1 MPSRKRY
8 SEEVIELANLIW
20 GECRGDNLLLDSRG
34 RPSYIIALNLADI
47 LLKKAYDVGF
57 SDPLMEIDWRSIIDC
72 SFEYPEMI
80 SEFERWLRDSV
91 GKSKSLDEMVYS
103 DLDLLRLNIQQLE
116 GMIRELEEA
125 TPEKLA
131 ELGMTEEDRQKQ
143 LEELR
148 SDLEKLQGEL
158 KKLEKQRMTKRR
170 VRAVVREPER
180 EKTKKIIETI
190 VRRPKKRLDT
200 YIKYVVLDEFI
211 KKPEVEALPS
221 EEDEELVREA
231 QHIYNEFVSFHNQIV
246 KKLKPV
252 TDKLNA
258 LIKQLSDLEKQFKE
272 ASEAEDLER
281 LRQLL
286 PKAQKLVD
294 AIKEAS
300 QEALQTER
308 DTLAQ
313 RVQWRNRKVE
323 AKRKLF
329 NLKEQ
334 IKTKKDVIDNL
345 VKKIDELKVP
355 SIEFEAPP
363 EWEARDRVDIIK
375 RAEQLVKRISS
386 RISELEIRK
395 KRVIITKRTIKDLMS
410 YEDFL
415 NKLRERLEYLGIPL
429 ELISKF
435 IAEVEEDLKLEYETA
450 SYLDLDEIISR
461 YITYFKTEYLP
472 GNFILLSATLLANMG
487 VRVEHPRHIL
497 LYGMWV
503 RPRISYIRPRFD
515 SWIHDVTVSGFTVKN
530 KPITVKPGKTHL
542 LIDPSKSIEQVTV
555 AISDDTIYLI
565 NAPAIGYVFD
575 PEARYVEYY
584 YYPACLWILEK

>member
-1 MPSRKRY
+1 MPGKKRY
-8 SEEVIELANLIW
+8 SEEVAELANLIW
-20 GECRGDNLLLDSRG
+20 SECREDNLLLDSRG

-80 SEFERWLRDSV
+80 SEFERWLRDNV

-103 DLDLLRLNIQQLE
+103 DMDLLRLNIQQIE
-116 GMIRELEEA
+116 GMIRDLEEA

-148 SDLEKLQGEL
+148 SDLEKLREEL
-158 KKLEKQRMTKRR
+158 KKLEKQRMIKKR
-170 VRAVVREPER
+170 VRAVVEEPER

-190 VRRPKKRLDT
+190 IRKPEKRLDT
-200 YIKYVVLDEFI
+200 YIKYIVLDEFMR
-211 KKPEVEALPS
+211 KPEAEVLPS

-231 QHIYNEFVSFHNQIV
+231 QHIYNEFVSFHNEIV
-246 KKLKPV
+246 SKLKPV

-281 LRQLL
+281 LRKLL
-286 PKAQKLVD
+286 PEAQQLVN
-294 AIKEAS
+294 AIRQAS
-300 QEALQTER
+300 DEALQTELN
-308 DTLAQ
+308 TLAQ

-329 NLKEQ
+329 NLKN
-334 IKTKKDVIDNL
+334 KARTKKEEIKRIVGKL
-345 VKKIDELKVP
+345 DELKVP
-355 SIEFEAPP
+355 GIEFEAPP

-375 RAEQLVKRISS
+375 RAEQLVKRINT

-395 KRVIITKRTIKDLMS
+395 KRVVTAKRTLKDLMS

-415 NKLRERLEYLGIPL
+415 NKLRERLEYLGIPA
-429 ELISKF
+429 EVISKF
-435 IAEVEEDLKLEYETA
+435 IAEVEDDLKQEYETA

-472 GNFILLSATLLANMG
+472 VNFTLLPATLLTNMG
-487 VRVEHPRHIL
+487 VRVDHPKQIL

-503 RPRISYIRPRFD
+503 RPRISYIKPRFD

-542 LIDPSKSIEQVTV
+542 LIDPSVSIEQVTV
-555 AISDDTIYLI
+555 AVSDDTLYLI

-575 PEARYVEYY
+575 PESRYVEYY
-584 YYPACLWILEK
+584 YYPFCLLLSQK